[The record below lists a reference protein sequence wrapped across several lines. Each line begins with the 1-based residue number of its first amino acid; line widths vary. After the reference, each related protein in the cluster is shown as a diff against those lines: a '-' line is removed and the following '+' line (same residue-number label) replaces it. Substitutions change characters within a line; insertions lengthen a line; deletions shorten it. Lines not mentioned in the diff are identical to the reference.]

1 MAGVKPSAISSATV
15 AAFKTKLG
23 YLTQAEADL
32 RYPQIS
38 EGEPVD
44 LDALLAA
51 KADLASPTFTGTPLV
66 PTAAAGTNTTQA
78 ASTAFVE
85 ESVSNPAFMSGISAA
100 GSTVSCWYYRFSLM

>member
-23 YLTQAEADL
+23 YLTQEEADL

-51 KADLASPTFTGTPLV
+51 KADLDSPTFTGTPLV
-66 PTAAAGTNTTQA
+66 PTPAVGTITTQVTNTEFLKTNGYGRLIY
-78 ASTAFVE
+78 
-85 ESVSNPAFMSGISAA
+85 SNN
-100 GSTVSCWYYRFSLM
+100 V